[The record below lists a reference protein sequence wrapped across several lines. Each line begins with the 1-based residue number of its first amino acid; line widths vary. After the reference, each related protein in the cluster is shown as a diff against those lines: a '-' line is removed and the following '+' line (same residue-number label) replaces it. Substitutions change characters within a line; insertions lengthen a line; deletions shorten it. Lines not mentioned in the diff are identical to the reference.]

1 MEAVL
6 VGKLLG
12 PLAHALWIYIVFIV
26 LFFAF
31 VCRLEHIHMHIHL
44 DIHMHIHLS
53 IHIHQ
58 LPQAG
63 EYFLRF
69 TLYLGQ
75 GGTLVVVVVGWWW
88 WVSICPG

>member
-31 VCRLEHIHMHIHL
+31 VCRLEHMHIHL

-63 EYFLRF
+63 EYILRF